1 MTLEDVVNQLLLPV
15 LGDIDP
21 SAIQLSIEEE
31 VVEVEFIKGLSGRN
45 AKLSN

>member
-1 MTLEDVVNQLLLPV
+1 MTLEDVANQLLHPV

-21 SAIQLSIEEE
+21 FVIQFSIKEE
-31 VVEVEFIKGLSGRN
+31 VMEVKLRKGLSGRN

>member
-1 MTLEDVVNQLLLPV
+1 VTLEDVVNQLLLPV
-15 LGDIDP
+15 LGDIDT

-31 VVEVEFIKGLSGRN
+31 VVEVELIKGLSGRN